1 MRGRG
6 PPRLAFEIALSG
18 SPTNFSSIL
27 ISLSQLL
34 MSTRSPLAELNVLK
48 KICDHPR
55 LLSTLA
61 CEQLGLD
68 EEDRFVTAF
77 QPCSELTFATLE
89 SRRKNWTE
97 LTFAKTSGASTRD
110 REKIGQ

>member
-1 MRGRG
+1 MKGNCV
-6 PPRLAFEIALSG
+6 LVSYF
-18 SPTNFSSIL
+18 
-27 ISLSQLL
+27 QLL

-68 EEDRFVTAF
+68 EQARFVF
-77 QPCSELTFATLE
+77 QF
-89 SRRKNWTE
+89 
-97 LTFAKTSGASTRD
+97 
-110 REKIGQ
+110 

>member
-1 MRGRG
+1 
-6 PPRLAFEIALSG
+6 
-18 SPTNFSSIL
+18 
-27 ISLSQLL
+27 

-77 QPCSELTFATLE
+77 QPLNRNPSMKNDQTFFLNLCET
-89 SRRKNWTE
+89 T
-97 LTFAKTSGASTRD
+97 TGT
-110 REKIGQ
+110 

>member
-1 MRGRG
+1 
-6 PPRLAFEIALSG
+6 
-18 SPTNFSSIL
+18 
-27 ISLSQLL
+27 

-89 SRRKNWTE
+89 TRRRNWTE
-97 LTFAKTSGASTRD
+97 LAFAKTSGASTMD

>member
-1 MRGRG
+1 
-6 PPRLAFEIALSG
+6 
-18 SPTNFSSIL
+18 
-27 ISLSQLL
+27 

-77 QPCSELTFATLE
+77 QPCSELTFTTLE
-89 SRRKNWTE
+89 TRRKNWTE

>member
-1 MRGRG
+1 MPVDKKGLEVG
-6 PPRLAFEIALSG
+6 IKEFECSYSYSYVL
-18 SPTNFSSIL
+18 TL
-27 ISLSQLL
+27 LQML

-68 EEDRFVTAF
+68 EEARF
-77 QPCSELTFATLE
+77 
-89 SRRKNWTE
+89 
-97 LTFAKTSGASTRD
+97 GAQFCNS
-110 REKIGQ
+110 Q

>member
-1 MRGRG
+1 MWTMVLVRQKKTRSVK
-6 PPRLAFEIALSG
+6 RNLIVL
-18 SPTNFSSIL
+18 TIL
-27 ISLSQLL
+27 QML

-68 EEDRFVTAF
+68 EEARFVAQF
-77 QPCSELTFATLE
+77 CNPQ
-89 SRRKNWTE
+89 
-97 LTFAKTSGASTRD
+97 
-110 REKIGQ
+110 

>member
-1 MRGRG
+1 MYDGGRG
-6 PPRLAFEIALSG
+6 DGGPSPWWLRSPPH
-18 SPTNFSSIL
+18 TNCFTIL
-27 ISLSQLL
+27 ILLSQLL

-77 QPCSELTFATLE
+77 QHLN
-89 SRRKNWTE
+89 RN
-97 LTFAKTSGASTRD
+97 ASMTKD
-110 REKIGQ
+110 QT

>member
-1 MRGRG
+1 MPVKQKMNRDLRN
-6 PPRLAFEIALSG
+6 LNVLLLF
-18 SPTNFSSIL
+18 
-27 ISLSQLL
+27 QLL

-68 EEDRFVTAF
+68 EEARFVAQFCNPQQT
-77 QPCSELTFATLE
+77 
-89 SRRKNWTE
+89 
-97 LTFAKTSGASTRD
+97 
-110 REKIGQ
+110 I

>member
-1 MRGRG
+1 MVV
-6 PPRLAFEIALSG
+6 EIA
-18 SPTNFSSIL
+18 TNCFSIL
-27 ISLSQLL
+27 ILLSQLL

-77 QPCSELTFATLE
+77 QQLN
-89 SRRKNWTE
+89 RN
-97 LTFAKTSGASTRD
+97 ASMTKD
-110 REKIGQ
+110 QT

>member
-1 MRGRG
+1 MLVIKEKMNIDLRN
-6 PPRLAFEIALSG
+6 LNVLLLF
-18 SPTNFSSIL
+18 
-27 ISLSQLL
+27 QLL

-68 EEDRFVTAF
+68 EEARFVVRF
-77 QPCSELTFATLE
+77 CNPQ
-89 SRRKNWTE
+89 
-97 LTFAKTSGASTRD
+97 
-110 REKIGQ
+110 

>member
-1 MRGRG
+1 
-6 PPRLAFEIALSG
+6 
-18 SPTNFSSIL
+18 
-27 ISLSQLL
+27 

-89 SRRKNWTE
+89 TRRKK
-97 LTFAKTSGASTRD
+97 LD
-110 REKIGQ
+110 RVNFRKDVWGFY